1 MRKRNVCTHEP
12 AQNEAVVRG
21 HIGVVE
27 VDMEELELR
36 QLYESGQALRSRFAN
51 LAGLRGSPMAFEMEK
66 ME

>member
-1 MRKRNVCTHEP
+1 
-12 AQNEAVVRG
+12 
-21 HIGVVE
+21 
-27 VDMEELELR
+27 MEELELR